1 MKKVKAY
8 ITIVDELELIRNILV
23 LVNRYLSDNTQN
35 AIKVPKYLMEY
46 EDEEHVFHYY
56 TDCIIRSFETLNFIR
71 TENEGVFSIDENL
84 LIVYKE
90 IPEEENILIQIIN
103 KNNLIG
109 E

>member
-8 ITIVDELELIRNILV
+8 ITIVDELELIRNVLV

-35 AIKVPKYLMEY
+35 AIKIPKYLMEY

-56 TDCIIRSFETLNFIR
+56 TDCVIKSFEALNFVR
-71 TENEGVFSIDENL
+71 TESETIFRIDENL
-84 LIVYKE
+84 FIGYKE